1 MNREHPEDLLDLAV
15 TDNLNTVDRV
25 GLAQHLAVCSECA
38 LYMETAELFR
48 AERAG
53 RPQDRASDRVQ
64 GRVVQDRVNDGVSNR
79 WTVERAMAR
88 LEARA
93 SGRGRVSFR
102 WGWRPVRAIRLGAAG
117 LLLVAAA
124 VSAKLWTG
132 KLKEAELGL
141 QPDQSVSAHARGKSR
156 ASGSVPLAVEA
167 PDLEQTMP
175 QQGEG
180 EGGGDRSRVGRA
192 GLVPRRSAQDTAAGL
207 FERARELGRQRKLD
221 AAIGAHLRLQ
231 RLYPETP
238 EAVLS
243 SALAGQLLLARGRP
257 AAALAQFDRH
267 LARGG
272 GAQEEALAGR
282 ANALGQLGRT
292 AEEIRAWRALLER
305 HPGSVYGDRASARL
319 RELSARD

>member
-15 TDNLNTVDRV
+15 TDNLTAVDRV
-25 GLAQHLAVCSECA
+25 GLAQHLVVCSECA
-38 LYMETAELFR
+38 LYMETADLFR
-48 AERAG
+48 AERVG
-53 RPQDRASDRVQ
+53 KYQDRAQGRVQ
-64 GRVVQDRVNDGVSNR
+64 GMTDDGVSNR

-88 LEARA
+88 LEPR
-93 SGRGRVSFR
+93 GRGRGRGWFP
-102 WGWRPVRAIRLGAAG
+102 WGWRPVRTIRLGAAG
-117 LLLVAAA
+117 LLLMAAA

-141 QPDQSVSAHARGKSR
+141 QPDQSASAQARGRSR
-156 ASGSVPLAVEA
+156 RSGNATLAVEA
-167 PDLEQTMP
+167 PEPEDTMP
-175 QQGEG
+175 QED
-180 EGGGDRSRVGRA
+180 EGGGDRSRAGRA
-192 GLVPRRSAQDTAAGL
+192 GLAPRRSPQDTAAGL

-282 ANALGQLGRT
+282 ANALGRLGRT

-305 HPGSVYGDRASARL
+305 HPGSVYGDRANARL

>member
-15 TDNLNTVDRV
+15 TDNLKTVDRV

-38 LYMETAELFR
+38 LYMETADLFR
-48 AERAG
+48 AERVGKA
-53 RPQDRASDRVQ
+53 Q
-64 GRVVQDRVNDGVSNR
+64 GRVQDRIQDRINDGLSNR

-88 LEARA
+88 LEPR
-93 SGRGRVSFR
+93 GRGRGRGSFR
-102 WGWRPVRAIRLGAAG
+102 PGWRPVRAIRLGAAG
-117 LLLVAAA
+117 LLLMAAA

-132 KLKEAELGL
+132 KLKEAGLGL
-141 QPDQSVSAHARGKSR
+141 EPDQSVSAQARGRSR
-156 ASGSVPLAVEA
+156 PSGNVTSAVEA
-167 PDLEQTMP
+167 PEPGDTMP
-175 QQGEG
+175 QEGEGEG
-180 EGGGDRSRVGRA
+180 EGGGDRSRAARA
-192 GLVPRRSAQDTAAGL
+192 GLVPRRSVQDTAAGL

-238 EAVLS
+238 EAMLS

-305 HPGSVYGDRASARL
+305 HPGSVYGDRANARL